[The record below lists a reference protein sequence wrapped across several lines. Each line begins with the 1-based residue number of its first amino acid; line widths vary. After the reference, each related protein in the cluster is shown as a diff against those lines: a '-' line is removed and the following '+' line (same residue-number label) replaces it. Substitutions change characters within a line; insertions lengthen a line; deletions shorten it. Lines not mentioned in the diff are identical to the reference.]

1 MTVRLITAYQGT
13 PAGARVSLGWG
24 NEERLVAQGK
34 ATYNLDGSFV
44 WPATTDRVT
53 LGPIGSV
60 EQLTAAYPP
69 QDYVGASALVG
80 SVAPFTQYT
89 SNGVAWAN
97 LVAELAAQRLSSYLR
112 FWIPTD
118 QNTGNALDL
127 SPAAADLIPAGTMTT
142 GELWATSGQV
152 SFPGG
157 TGKFSQ
163 ISSAQANV
171 DLLTQS
177 CLFSFWYK
185 KAAPGASEWMFGQRY
200 LASWLTLKANSAGAG
215 SGVVFYIIGYDGV
228 TEEVISLPIVTG
240 LADGSLHHVVFAWDH
255 VTKNAWVFVDK
266 VLASS
271 TPVALTKS
279 TANTKS
285 LPIGCL
291 HPSGA
296 GVAGSSTVCYVVA
309 MKDLQL
315 YTPPSIIAAPLALIV
330 RKLYRGAGP
339 LQDSDFLV

>member
-1 MTVRLITAYQGT
+1 MNDVFVTCIKNGRFDQFGRPLVSGSSYTLSWSLARDLWLSGYVSVTDAAVFDQDPLSGT
-13 PAGARVSLGWG
+13 SPLDDFNVARSIAIS
-24 NEERLVAQGK
+24 RQ
-34 ATYNLDGSFV
+34 
-44 WPATTDRVT
+44 
-53 LGPIGSV
+53 PI
-60 EQLTAAYPP
+60 ETAANI
-69 QDYVGASALVG
+69 A
-80 SVAPFTQYT
+80 
-89 SNGVAWAN
+89 
-97 LVAELAAQRLSSYLR
+97 AELASQRLSSYLR
-112 FWIPTD
+112 FWIPAD

-142 GELWATSGQV
+142 GELWATPGQV

-185 KAAPGASEWMFGQRY
+185 KSAPGASEWMFGQRY

-215 SGVVFYIIGYDGV
+215 SGVVFYIVGYDGV
-228 TEEVISLPIVTG
+228 TEEVILLPIVNG

-266 VLASS
+266 VLKSS

-279 TANTKS
+279 TANAKS

-296 GVAGSSTVCYVVA
+296 GVADSSTVCYVVA

-339 LQDSDFLV
+339 LQDSDFVA